1 MAVQY
6 NNLFKRLID
15 LKMSNA
21 QLVEKAGI
29 SANIVGRLKRDEYIS
44 MESIEKIC
52 FALQCTP
59 SDIMEFIP
67 TKGDQ
72 IDETNS

>member
-67 TKGDQ
+67 TQGDP